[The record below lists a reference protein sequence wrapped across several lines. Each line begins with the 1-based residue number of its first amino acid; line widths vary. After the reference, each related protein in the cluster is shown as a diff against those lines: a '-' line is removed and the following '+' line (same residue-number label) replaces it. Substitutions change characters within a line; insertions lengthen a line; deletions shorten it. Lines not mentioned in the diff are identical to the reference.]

1 MDRTMST
8 QAPIARFT
16 RLRHA
21 TFTSPDP
28 ERLLDYY
35 RAVIGLGLVARDG
48 DRLFLASDSEQ
59 LSLVIEP
66 GDAALKSIAFEISPD
81 VQLEALGA
89 ALKQADLRPEIHS
102 DFLPGV
108 SRLLSFTD
116 PEGTRFELIQ
126 GWTPTPAQE
135 RIGAL
140 AVAKLGHVALR
151 TPDPRAASEFYAKF
165 MGLRVSDWIEDRFV
179 FMRSGFEHHTLNFA
193 RAPVRSLH
201 HFAFE
206 LRGPEHMHQACD
218 HLARHKLPVLWG
230 PVRHGPGH
238 NTAIYHRNPDGHLV
252 ELFCDLD
259 RMVDEELGYFEPRPW
274 HRDRPQ
280 RPKVWV
286 GLPRDVWGMPPSP
299 DCTEFAR

>member
-1 MDRTMST
+1 MTT

-21 TFTSPDP
+21 TFASPDC

-35 RAVIGLGLVARDG
+35 RGVIGLGLVGRD
-48 DRLFLASDSEQ
+48 RHRIFLASDSEQ

-66 GDAALKSIAFEISPD
+66 GEAALTSIAFEISPN
-81 VQLEALGA
+81 VEIEALSA
-89 ALKQADLRPEIHS
+89 ALKRADLRPELRS
-102 DFLPGV
+102 DPLPGI
-108 SRLLSFTD
+108 SRLLSFID

-140 AVAKLGHVALR
+140 AVTKLGHVALR
-151 TPDPRAASEFYAKF
+151 TPDPLAASEFYANV
-165 MGLRVSDWIEDRFV
+165 MGLRVSDWVDDRFV
-179 FMRSGFEHHTLNFA
+179 FMRSGYEHHTLNFA

-201 HFAFE
+201 HLAFE
-206 LRGPEHMHQACD
+206 LRGPSHMQQACD
-218 HLARHKLPVLWG
+218 HLARHKLPILWG

-238 NTAIYHRNPDGHLV
+238 NTAVYHRNPDGHLV
-252 ELFCDLD
+252 ELFHDLD
-259 RMVDEELGYFEPRPW
+259 RMIDEELGYFDPRPW

-286 GLPRDVWGMPPSP
+286 GLPRDVWGLPPSP
-299 DCTEFAR
+299 ECVEFAR

>member
-1 MDRTMST
+1 MTT

-21 TFTSPDP
+21 TFASPDA

-35 RAVIGLGLVARDG
+35 RGVIGLGLVGRDG
-48 DRLFLASDSEQ
+48 DRIFLASDSEQ

-66 GDAALKSIAFEISPD
+66 GEAALTSIAFEISPE
-81 VQLEALGA
+81 VEMEALSA
-89 ALKQADLRPEIHS
+89 ALKRADLRPELRS
-102 DFLPGV
+102 DPLPGV
-108 SRLLSFTD
+108 SRLLSFID

-140 AVAKLGHVALR
+140 AVTKLGHVALR
-151 TPDPRAASEFYAKF
+151 TPDPLATSNFCADV
-165 MGLRVSDWIEDRFV
+165 MGLRVSDWVEDRFV
-179 FMRSGFEHHTLNFA
+179 FMRSGYEHHTLNFA

-201 HFAFE
+201 HLAFE
-206 LRGPEHMHQACD
+206 SRGPSHMQQACD
-218 HLARHKLPVLWG
+218 HLARHKLNILWG

-238 NTAIYHRNPDGHLV
+238 NTAVYHRNPDGHLV
-252 ELFCDLD
+252 ELFHDLD
-259 RMVDEELGYFEPRPW
+259 RMIDEELGYFDPRPW

-286 GLPRDVWGMPPSP
+286 GLPRDVWGLPPSP
-299 DCTEFAR
+299 ECVEFAR

>member
-1 MDRTMST
+1 MTT

-21 TFTSPDP
+21 TFASPDS

-35 RAVIGLGLVARDG
+35 RGVIGLGLVGRDG
-48 DRLFLASDSEQ
+48 DRIFLASDSEQ

-66 GDAALKSIAFEISPD
+66 GEAALTSIAFEISPE
-81 VQLEALGA
+81 VEMGALSA
-89 ALKQADLRPEIHS
+89 ALKRADLRPELRS
-102 DFLPGV
+102 DPLPGI
-108 SRLLSFTD
+108 SRLLSFID

-140 AVAKLGHVALR
+140 AVTKLGHVALR
-151 TPDPRAASEFYAKF
+151 TPDPLATSNFCADV
-165 MGLRVSDWIEDRFV
+165 MGLRVSDWVEDRFV
-179 FMRSGFEHHTLNFA
+179 FMRSGYEHHTLNFA

-201 HFAFE
+201 HLAFE
-206 LRGPEHMHQACD
+206 LRGPSHMQQACD
-218 HLARHKLPVLWG
+218 HLARHKLNILWG

-238 NTAIYHRNPDGHLV
+238 NTAVYHRNPDGHLV
-252 ELFCDLD
+252 ELFHDLD
-259 RMVDEELGYFEPRPW
+259 RMIDEELGYFDPRPW

-286 GLPRDVWGMPPSP
+286 GLPRDVWGLPPSP
-299 DCTEFAR
+299 DCVEFAR

>member
-1 MDRTMST
+1 MTT

-21 TFTSPDP
+21 TFASPDS

-35 RAVIGLGLVARDG
+35 RGVIGLGLVGRDG
-48 DRLFLASDSEQ
+48 DRIFLASDSEQ

-66 GDAALKSIAFEISPD
+66 GEAALTSIAFEISPE
-81 VQLEALGA
+81 VEMEALSA
-89 ALKQADLRPEIHS
+89 ALKRADLRPELRS
-102 DFLPGV
+102 DPLPGI
-108 SRLLSFTD
+108 SRLLSFID

-140 AVAKLGHVALR
+140 AVTKLGHVALR
-151 TPDPRAASEFYAKF
+151 TPDPLATSNFCADV
-165 MGLRVSDWIEDRFV
+165 MGLRVSDWVEDRFV
-179 FMRSGFEHHTLNFA
+179 FMRSGYEHHTLNFA

-201 HFAFE
+201 HLAFE
-206 LRGPEHMHQACD
+206 LRGPSHMQQACD
-218 HLARHKLPVLWG
+218 HLARHKLNILWG

-238 NTAIYHRNPDGHLV
+238 NTAVYHRNPDGHLV
-252 ELFCDLD
+252 ELFHELD
-259 RMVDEELGYFEPRPW
+259 RMIDEELGYFDPRPW

-286 GLPRDVWGMPPSP
+286 GLPRDVWGLPPSP
-299 DCTEFAR
+299 ECVEFAR

>member
-1 MDRTMST
+1 MTT

-21 TFTSPDP
+21 TFASPDS

-35 RAVIGLGLVARDG
+35 RGVIGLGLIGRDG
-48 DRLFLASDSEQ
+48 DRIFLASDSDQ

-66 GDAALKSIAFEISPD
+66 GEAALTSIAFEISPD
-81 VQLEALGA
+81 VEMA
-89 ALKQADLRPEIHS
+89 ALEVTLKRADLRPELRS
-102 DFLPGV
+102 DPLPGI
-108 SRLLSFTD
+108 SRLLSFID

-140 AVAKLGHVALR
+140 AVIKLGHVALR
-151 TPDPRAASEFYAKF
+151 TPDPLATSNFCADV
-165 MGLRVSDWIEDRFV
+165 MGLRVSDWVEDRFV
-179 FMRSGFEHHTLNFA
+179 FMRSGYEHHTLNFA

-201 HFAFE
+201 HLAFE
-206 LRGPEHMHQACD
+206 LRGPSHMQQACD
-218 HLARHKLPVLWG
+218 HLARHKLDILWG

-238 NTAIYHRNPDGHLV
+238 NTAVYHRNPDGHLV
-252 ELFCDLD
+252 ELFHDLD
-259 RMVDEELGYFEPRPW
+259 RMIDEELGYFDPRPW

-286 GLPRDVWGMPPSP
+286 GLPRDVWGLPPSP
-299 DCTEFAR
+299 ECVEFAR

>member
-1 MDRTMST
+1 MTT
-8 QAPIARFT
+8 QGPIARFT

-21 TFTSPDP
+21 TFTSPDT

-35 RAVIGLGLVARDG
+35 RGVIGLGLIGRDG
-48 DRLFLASDSEQ
+48 DRIFLASDSEQ

-66 GDAALKSIAFEISPD
+66 GEAALASIAFEIAPG
-81 VQLEALGA
+81 VEMEALGA
-89 ALKQADLRPEIHS
+89 ALKRLDLHTELRS
-102 DFLPGV
+102 DPLPGV
-108 SRLLSFTD
+108 SRLLSFID

-140 AVAKLGHVALR
+140 AVTKLGHVALR
-151 TPDPRAASEFYAKF
+151 TPDPLATSNFCASV

-179 FMRSGFEHHTLNFA
+179 FMRSGYDHHTLNFA

-201 HFAFE
+201 HLAFE
-206 LRGPEHMHQACD
+206 LRGPSHMQQACD
-218 HLARHKLPVLWG
+218 HLARQKLNILWG

-238 NTAIYHRNPDGHLV
+238 NTAVYHRNPDGHLV
-252 ELFCDLD
+252 ELFHDLD
-259 RMVDEELGYFEPRPW
+259 RMIDEDLGYFDPRPW

-299 DCTEFAR
+299 ECAEFAR

>member
-1 MDRTMST
+1 MTT

-21 TFTSPDP
+21 SFASPDP

-35 RAVIGLGLVARDG
+35 RAAIGLGLVGRDG
-48 DRLFLASDSEQ
+48 NRIFLANDAEQ

-66 GDAALKSIAFEISPD
+66 GHAALTSIAFEIAPD
-81 VQLEALGA
+81 VQIETLGA
-89 ALKQADLRPEIHS
+89 ALKQADLRPELQS
-102 DFLPGV
+102 DPLPGV
-108 SRLLSFTD
+108 SRLLSFSD

-140 AVAKLGHVALR
+140 AVSKIGHVALA
-151 TPDPRAASEFYAKF
+151 TPDPRAASEFYANM

-193 RAPVRSLH
+193 RAPVRGLH
-201 HFAFE
+201 HVAFE
-206 LRGPEHMHQACD
+206 LRGAAHMHEACD

-238 NTAIYHRNPDGHLV
+238 NTAIYHRNPDGHVV
-252 ELFCDLD
+252 ELFFDLD
-259 RMVDEELGYFEPRPW
+259 RMTDEELGYFEPRPW

-286 GLPRDVWGMPPSP
+286 GLPRDVWGMPPAP
-299 DCTEFAR
+299 ECTEFAR

>member
-1 MDRTMST
+1 MTT

-21 TFTSPDP
+21 SFASPDP

-35 RAVIGLGLVARDG
+35 RAVIGLGLVGREG
-48 DRLFLASDSEQ
+48 NRIFLANDSEQ

-66 GDAALKSIAFEISPD
+66 GDAALKSIAFEIAPD
-81 VQLEALGA
+81 VQIEGLGA
-89 ALKQADLRPEIHS
+89 ALRQADLRPELQS
-102 DFLPGV
+102 DPLPGV
-108 SRLLSFTD
+108 SRLLSFSD

-140 AVAKLGHVALR
+140 AVTKLGHVALR
-151 TPDPRAASEFYAKF
+151 TPDPLATSKFCASI
-165 MGLRVSDWIEDRFV
+165 MGFRVSDWVEDRFV
-179 FMRSGFEHHTLNFA
+179 FMRSGYEHHTLNFA
-193 RAPVRSLH
+193 RGPARGLH
-201 HFAFE
+201 HLAFE
-206 LRGPEHMHQACD
+206 LRGAAHMQQACD
-218 HLARHKLPVLWG
+218 HLARHKFDILWG

-238 NTAIYHRNPDGHLV
+238 NTAVYHRNPDGHLV
-252 ELFCDLD
+252 ELFYDLD
-259 RMVDEELGYFEPRPW
+259 RMIDEELGYFDPRPW

-286 GLPRDVWGMPPSP
+286 GLPRDVWGLPPSP
-299 DCTEFAR
+299 ECTEFAR

>member
-1 MDRTMST
+1 MTT

-21 TFTSPDP
+21 TFASPDS

-35 RAVIGLGLVARDG
+35 RGVIGLGLVGRDG
-48 DRLFLASDSEQ
+48 DRIFLASDSEQ

-66 GDAALKSIAFEISPD
+66 GEAALTSIAFEISPE
-81 VQLEALGA
+81 VEMEALSA
-89 ALKQADLRPEIHS
+89 TLKRADLRPELRS
-102 DFLPGV
+102 DPLPGV
-108 SRLLSFTD
+108 SRLLSFID

-140 AVAKLGHVALR
+140 AVTKLGHVALR
-151 TPDPRAASEFYAKF
+151 TPDPLATSNFCADV
-165 MGLRVSDWIEDRFV
+165 MGLRVSDWVEDRFV
-179 FMRSGFEHHTLNFA
+179 FMRSGYEHHTLNFA

-201 HFAFE
+201 HLAFE
-206 LRGPEHMHQACD
+206 LRGPSHMQQACD
-218 HLARHKLPVLWG
+218 HLARHKLNILWG

-238 NTAIYHRNPDGHLV
+238 NTAVYHRNPDGHLV
-252 ELFCDLD
+252 ELFHDLD
-259 RMVDEELGYFEPRPW
+259 RMIDEELGYFDPRPW

-286 GLPRDVWGMPPSP
+286 GLPRDVWGLPPSP
-299 DCTEFAR
+299 ECVEFAR

>member
-1 MDRTMST
+1 M
-8 QAPIARFT
+8 
-16 RLRHA
+16 
-21 TFTSPDP
+21 
-28 ERLLDYY
+28 
-35 RAVIGLGLVARDG
+35 
-48 DRLFLASDSEQ
+48 
-59 LSLVIEP
+59 IEP
-66 GDAALKSIAFEISPD
+66 GDAALTSIAFEISPD
-81 VQLEALGA
+81 VQIEALGA
-89 ALKQADLRPEIHS
+89 ALKQADLRPELQS
-102 DFLPGV
+102 DPLPGV
-108 SRLLSFTD
+108 SRRLSFSD

-140 AVAKLGHVALR
+140 AVTKLGHVALR
-151 TPDPRAASEFYAKF
+151 TPDPRAASEFYANM

-179 FMRSGFEHHTLNFA
+179 FMRSGYEHHTLNFA
-193 RAPVRSLH
+193 RAPGRGLH
-201 HFAFE
+201 HVAFE
-206 LRGPEHMHQACD
+206 LRGPTHMQQACD

-252 ELFCDLD
+252 ELFFDLD
-259 RMVDEELGYFEPRPW
+259 RMTDEALGYFEPRPW

-299 DCTEFAR
+299 ECTEFAR

>member
-1 MDRTMST
+1 MST

-21 TFTSPDP
+21 TFASPDP

-35 RAVIGLGLVARDG
+35 RGVIGLGLAGRDG
-48 DRLFLASDSEQ
+48 NRIFLASDSEQ

-66 GDAALKSIAFEISPD
+66 GDAVLNSIAFEISPD
-81 VQLEALGA
+81 VEIEALGA
-89 ALKQADLRPEIHS
+89 ALKRADLRPEFRS
-102 DFLPGV
+102 DSLPGV
-108 SRLLSFTD
+108 SRLLSFID

-135 RIGAL
+135 RIGGL
-140 AVAKLGHVALR
+140 AVSKLGHVALR
-151 TPDPRAASEFYAKF
+151 TPDPRATAEFYANV

-193 RAPVRSLH
+193 RAPVRGLH
-201 HFAFE
+201 HLAFE
-206 LRGPEHMHQACD
+206 LRGPEHMHRACD
-218 HLARHKLPVLWG
+218 HLARQKLPVLWG

-252 ELFCDLD
+252 ELFHDLD
-259 RMVDEELGYFEPRPW
+259 QMVDEELGYFEPRPW

-299 DCTEFAR
+299 ECTEFAR

>member
-1 MDRTMST
+1 MST
-8 QAPIARFT
+8 QAPIARLT

-21 TFTSPDP
+21 TFASPDP

-35 RAVIGLGLVARDG
+35 RGVIGLGLAGRDG
-48 DRLFLASDSEQ
+48 NRIFLASDSEQ

-66 GDAALKSIAFEISPD
+66 GDPALNSIAFEISPD
-81 VQLEALGA
+81 VEIEALGA
-89 ALKQADLRPEIHS
+89 ALKRADLRPEFRS
-102 DFLPGV
+102 DSLPGV
-108 SRLLSFTD
+108 SRLLSFID

-135 RIGAL
+135 RIGGL
-140 AVAKLGHVALR
+140 AVSKLGHVALR
-151 TPDPRAASEFYAKF
+151 TPDPKAASEFYANVT
-165 MGLRVSDWIEDRFV
+165 GLRVSDWIEDRFV

-193 RAPVRSLH
+193 RAPVRGLH
-201 HFAFE
+201 HLAFE
-206 LRGPEHMHQACD
+206 LRGPDHMHRACD
-218 HLARHKLPVLWG
+218 HLARHKLSVLWG

-252 ELFCDLD
+252 ELFHDLD

-299 DCTEFAR
+299 ECTEFAR

>member
-1 MDRTMST
+1 MTT

-35 RAVIGLGLVARDG
+35 RAVIGLGLVGRDG
-48 DRLFLASDSEQ
+48 NRIFLASDSEQ

-66 GDAALKSIAFEISPD
+66 GEATLKSIAFEISSNTEME
-81 VQLEALGA
+81 VLGA
-89 ALKQADLRPEIHS
+89 ALKRSDLRPELRS
-102 DFLPGV
+102 DPLPGV
-108 SRLLSFTD
+108 ARLLSFSD
-116 PEGTRFELIQ
+116 PEGTQFELIQ

-140 AVAKLGHVALR
+140 AVTKLGHIALR
-151 TPDPRAASEFYAKF
+151 TPDPLAASEFYANV
-165 MGLRVSDWIEDRFV
+165 MGLRVSDWVEDRFV
-179 FMRSGFEHHTLNFA
+179 FMRTGYEHHTLNFA

-201 HFAFE
+201 HLAFE
-206 LRGPEHMHQACD
+206 LRGAAHMQQACD
-218 HLARHKLPVLWG
+218 HLARHKLNILWG

-238 NTAIYHRNPDGHLV
+238 NVAIYHRNPDGHLI
-252 ELFCDLD
+252 ELFYDLD
-259 RMVDEELGYFEPRPW
+259 RMIDEDLGYFDPRPW

-280 RPKVWV
+280 RPKIWV
-286 GLPRDVWGMPPSP
+286 GLPRDVWGLPPSSE
-299 DCTEFAR
+299 CVEFAR

>member
-1 MDRTMST
+1 V
-8 QAPIARFT
+8 Q
-16 RLRHA
+16 
-21 TFTSPDP
+21 
-28 ERLLDYY
+28 
-35 RAVIGLGLVARDG
+35 
-48 DRLFLASDSEQ
+48 
-59 LSLVIEP
+59 IET
-66 GDAALKSIAFEISPD
+66 
-81 VQLEALGA
+81 LGA
-89 ALKQADLRPEIHS
+89 ALKQADLRPEFQS
-102 DFLPGV
+102 DPLPGV
-108 SRLLSFTD
+108 SRLLSFSD

-140 AVAKLGHVALR
+140 AVSKLGHVALA
-151 TPDPRAASEFYAKF
+151 TPDPRAASEFYANM

-193 RAPVRSLH
+193 RAPVRGLH
-201 HFAFE
+201 HVAFE
-206 LRGPEHMHQACD
+206 LRGAAHMHEACD

-238 NTAIYHRNPDGHLV
+238 NTAIYHRNPDGHVV
-252 ELFCDLD
+252 ELFFDLD
-259 RMVDEELGYFEPRPW
+259 RMTDEALGYFEPRPW

-299 DCTEFAR
+299 ECTEFAR

>member
-1 MDRTMST
+1 
-8 QAPIARFT
+8 
-16 RLRHA
+16 
-21 TFTSPDP
+21 
-28 ERLLDYY
+28 
-35 RAVIGLGLVARDG
+35 
-48 DRLFLASDSEQ
+48 
-59 LSLVIEP
+59 
-66 GDAALKSIAFEISPD
+66 
-81 VQLEALGA
+81 
-89 ALKQADLRPEIHS
+89 
-102 DFLPGV
+102 LPGI
-108 SRLLSFTD
+108 SRLLSFSD

-140 AVAKLGHVALR
+140 AVTKLGHVALR
-151 TPDPRAASEFYAKF
+151 TPDPQAASEFYANV

-206 LRGPEHMHQACD
+206 LRGPAHMHQACD
-218 HLARHKLPVLWG
+218 HLARQKLPVLWG

-259 RMVDEELGYFEPRPW
+259 RMTDEELGYFEPRPW

-299 DCTEFAR
+299 ECTEFAR

>member
-1 MDRTMST
+1 MTT
-8 QAPIARFT
+8 QVPIARFT

-21 TFTSPDP
+21 TFSSPDT

-35 RAVIGLGLVARDG
+35 RGVIGLGLIGRDR
-48 DRLFLASDSEQ
+48 DRVFLASDSEQ

-66 GDAALKSIAFEISPD
+66 GEAALTSIAFEISPD
-81 VQLEALGA
+81 VEMAALEA
-89 ALKQADLRPEIHS
+89 ALKRADLRPELRS
-102 DFLPGV
+102 DPLPGI
-108 SRLLSFTD
+108 SRLLSFID

-140 AVAKLGHVALR
+140 AVTKLGHVALR
-151 TPDPRAASEFYAKF
+151 TPDPLATSNFCADV
-165 MGLRVSDWIEDRFV
+165 MGLRVSDWVEDRFV
-179 FMRSGFEHHTLNFA
+179 FMRSGYEHHTLNFA

-201 HFAFE
+201 HLAFE
-206 LRGPEHMHQACD
+206 LRGPSHMQQACD
-218 HLARHKLPVLWG
+218 HLARHKLNILWG

-238 NTAIYHRNPDGHLV
+238 NTAVYHRNPDGHLV
-252 ELFCDLD
+252 ELFHDLD
-259 RMVDEELGYFEPRPW
+259 RMIDEELGYFDPRPW

-286 GLPRDVWGMPPSP
+286 GLPRDVWGLPPSP
-299 DCTEFAR
+299 ECVEFAR

>member
-1 MDRTMST
+1 MTT
-8 QAPIARFT
+8 QGPIARFT

-21 TFTSPDP
+21 TFASPDS

-35 RAVIGLGLVARDG
+35 RGVIGLGQIGRDG
-48 DRLFLASDSEQ
+48 DRIFLASDSEQ

-66 GDAALKSIAFEISPD
+66 GEAALTSIAFEISPD
-81 VQLEALGA
+81 VEMEALGT
-89 ALKQADLRPEIHS
+89 ALKRADLRSELRS
-102 DFLPGV
+102 DPLPGV
-108 SRLLSFTD
+108 SRLLSFID

-140 AVAKLGHVALR
+140 AVTKLGHIALR
-151 TPDPRAASEFYAKF
+151 TPDPLATSNFCADV
-165 MGLRVSDWIEDRFV
+165 MGLRVSDWVEDRFV
-179 FMRSGFEHHTLNFA
+179 FMRSGYEHHTLNFA

-201 HFAFE
+201 HLAFE
-206 LRGPEHMHQACD
+206 LRGPSHMQQACD
-218 HLARHKLPVLWG
+218 HLARHKLNILWG

-238 NTAIYHRNPDGHLV
+238 NTAVYHRNPDGHLV
-252 ELFCDLD
+252 ELFHDLD
-259 RMVDEELGYFEPRPW
+259 RMIDEELGYFDPRPW

-286 GLPRDVWGMPPSP
+286 GLPRDVWGLPPSP
-299 DCTEFAR
+299 ECVEFAR

>member
-1 MDRTMST
+1 MST
-8 QAPIARFT
+8 QAPIARLT

-21 TFTSPDP
+21 TFASPDP

-35 RAVIGLGLVARDG
+35 RGVIGLGLAGRDG
-48 DRLFLASDSEQ
+48 NRIFLASDSEQ

-66 GDAALKSIAFEISPD
+66 GDPALNSIAFEISPD
-81 VQLEALGA
+81 VEIEALGA
-89 ALKQADLRPEIHS
+89 ALKRADLRPEFRS
-102 DFLPGV
+102 DSLPGV
-108 SRLLSFTD
+108 SRLLSFID

-135 RIGAL
+135 RIGGL
-140 AVAKLGHVALR
+140 AVSKLGHVALR
-151 TPDPRAASEFYAKF
+151 TPDPKAASEFYANVT
-165 MGLRVSDWIEDRFV
+165 GLRVSDWIEDRFV

-193 RAPVRSLH
+193 RAPVRGLH
-201 HFAFE
+201 HLAFE
-206 LRGPEHMHQACD
+206 LRGPDHMHRACD
-218 HLARHKLPVLWG
+218 HLALHKLPVLWG

-252 ELFCDLD
+252 ELFHDLD

-299 DCTEFAR
+299 ECTEFAR

>member
-1 MDRTMST
+1 MTT
-8 QAPIARFT
+8 QGPIARFT

-21 TFTSPDP
+21 TFASPDS

-35 RAVIGLGLVARDG
+35 RGVIGLGLIGRDG
-48 DRLFLASDSEQ
+48 DRVFLASDSEQ

-66 GDAALKSIAFEISPD
+66 GEAALTSIAFEISPD
-81 VQLEALGA
+81 VEIAALEA
-89 ALKQADLRPEIHS
+89 ALKRADLRPELRS
-102 DFLPGV
+102 DPLPGI
-108 SRLLSFTD
+108 SRLLSFID

-140 AVAKLGHVALR
+140 AVTKLGHVALR
-151 TPDPRAASEFYAKF
+151 TPDPLATSDFCANV
-165 MGLRVSDWIEDRFV
+165 MGLRVSDWVEDRFV
-179 FMRSGFEHHTLNFA
+179 FMRSGYEHHTLNFA

-201 HFAFE
+201 HLAFE
-206 LRGPEHMHQACD
+206 LRGPSHMQQACD
-218 HLARHKLPVLWG
+218 HLARHKLNILWG

-238 NTAIYHRNPDGHLV
+238 NTAVYHRNPDGHLV
-252 ELFCDLD
+252 ELFHDLD
-259 RMVDEELGYFEPRPW
+259 RMIDEELGYFDPRPW

-286 GLPRDVWGMPPSP
+286 GLPRDVWGLPPSP
-299 DCTEFAR
+299 ECVEFAR